1 MIVEIGALPVWRGGL
16 LAAEYD
22 AVADRV
28 RVNSVAIERVRVR
41 LGDEAAEAFVRCAIV
56 HERFHRAH
64 PDATEAQAHEHVRD
78 ACGQDPRR
86 FETALR
92 A

>member
-1 MIVEIGALPVWRGGL
+1 VTVEIVPLPVWRGGL

-22 AVADRV
+22 AAHDCV
-28 RVNSVAIERVRVR
+28 RINNVAIERVRTR
-41 LGDEAAEAFVRCAIV
+41 LGPGAADAFVRCALE

-64 PDATEAQAHEHVRD
+64 PHATEAQAHEHVRL
-78 ACGQDPRR
+78 ACGYDPRR
-86 FETALR
+86 FEAALR